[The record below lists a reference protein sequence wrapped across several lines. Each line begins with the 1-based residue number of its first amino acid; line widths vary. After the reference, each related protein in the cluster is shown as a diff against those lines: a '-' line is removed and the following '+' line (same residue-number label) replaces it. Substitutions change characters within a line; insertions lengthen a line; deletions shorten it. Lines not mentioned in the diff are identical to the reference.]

1 MRDDRIDVLRFLGL
15 ALIILAHTNPVDV
28 VFQLRNFDVPLM
40 VIVSGMSFRAAYRQE
55 AYLSYLFNRIKRL
68 LFPVWLFLSI
78 YFVAVYL
85 TGFPIALPST
95 DVILSSFM
103 LLEGI
108 GYVWIIRVFLMVA
121 MISPFLYRYSSATR
135 SNRRY
140 LLSLLIVYLL
150 YEIFMS
156 SPLHGLLYSYMFEN
170 SILYVLP
177 YSVVFALGLRLPD
190 LDKKQLIII
199 MAITLCVFACWAGI
213 HWNQSGKFIGTQAFK
228 YPPRS
233 YYLTYAIFA
242 STLAWHF
249 SARLVTAIKSIHAL
263 PVVLY
268 IAQNSIW
275 VYLWHIPL
283 IQAFHLPST
292 LEYPLVFS
300 LAATMTYMQVELV
313 KRVVMTRIDSDTIRK
328 NVRILLTG

>member
-1 MRDDRIDVLRFLGL
+1 
-15 ALIILAHTNPVDV
+15 
-28 VFQLRNFDVPLM
+28 
-40 VIVSGMSFRAAYRQE
+40 MSFRAAYRQE

-68 LFPVWLFLSI
+68 LLPVWLFLSI
-78 YFVAVYL
+78 YFVVVYL

-121 MISPFLYRYSSATR
+121 MVSPLIYRFSTGTSSHF
-135 SNRRY
+135 RY
-140 LLSLLIVYLL
+140 LATVLIIYLL
-150 YEIFMS
+150 YELFMMS
-156 SPLHGLLYSYMFEN
+156 TLRGQPYSYLFEN
-170 SILYVLP
+170 TILYILP
-177 YSVVFALGLRLPD
+177 YGVIFAFGLRLAE
-190 LDKKQLIII
+190 LDKKLLIII
-199 MAITLCVFACWAGI
+199 AAAALCVFACWAGI
-213 HWNQSGKFIGTQAFK
+213 HWSQSGKFIGTQAFK

-233 YYLTYAIFA
+233 YYLSYAIFV
-242 STLAWHF
+242 SVLVWMLCD
-249 SARLVTAIKSIHAL
+249 RLIAAIKAIHAMRA
-263 PVVLY
+263 VLY

-283 IQAFHLPST
+283 IQAIHLPST

-300 LAATMTYMQVELV
+300 IAAAITYLQVELV
-313 KRVVMTRIDSDTIRK
+313 KRVVMTRIASDGLRK

>member
-1 MRDDRIDVLRFLGL
+1 M
-15 ALIILAHTNPVDV
+15 IILAHTNPTDI

-55 AYLSYLFNRIKRL
+55 AYMSYLFNRIKRL

-78 YFVAVYL
+78 YFVVVYL

-95 DVILSSFM
+95 NVILSSFM

-121 MISPFLYRYSSATR
+121 MVSPFIYRYSTGTR
-135 SNRRY
+135 SHFRY
-140 LLSLLIVYLL
+140 LTTVLIIYLL
-150 YEIFMS
+150 YEIFMM
-156 SPLHGLLYSYMFEN
+156 SPLRGQLYSYLFEN
-170 SILYVLP
+170 TVLYILP
-177 YSVVFALGLRLPD
+177 YGVVFALGLRLSE
-190 LDKKQLIII
+190 LDKKLLVII
-199 MAITLCVFACWAGI
+199 AATALCVFVCWAGL
-213 HWNQSGKFIGTQAFK
+213 HWYQSGKFIGTQAFK

-233 YYLTYAIFA
+233 YYLSYALFA
-242 STLAWHF
+242 SALAWMLCD
-249 SARLVTAIKSIHAL
+249 RLISAIKAIHAM
-263 PVVLY
+263 PTVLY

-283 IQAFHLPST
+283 IQAIHLPST

-300 LAATMTYMQVELV
+300 IAVGITYLQVELV
-313 KRVVMTRIDSDTIRK
+313 KRVVLIRITSDTIRK